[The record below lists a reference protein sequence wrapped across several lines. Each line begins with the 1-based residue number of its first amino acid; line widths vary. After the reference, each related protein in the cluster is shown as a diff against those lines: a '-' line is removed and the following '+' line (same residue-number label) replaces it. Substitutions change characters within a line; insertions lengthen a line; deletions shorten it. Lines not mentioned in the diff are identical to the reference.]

1 MLSALRSATWQG
13 EGESLPARGRAQDG
27 AFALIIARASGDVE
41 ATDRGVWTTS
51 TPGFKPSL
59 VELMI
64 QTREHNLAVANHKL
78 PRHCRRRHRRKRS
91 II

>member
-13 EGESLPARGRAQDG
+13 EGESHQPAGGRAQDG

-64 QTREHNLAVANHKL
+64 
-78 PRHCRRRHRRKRS
+78 
-91 II
+91 